1 MKLYKYACVVTDVR
15 GAANDPL
22 MTHAAWR
29 CRQALA
35 EELTGRLEVSEEPA
49 RVLPEHL
56 APDATVLTAEIFVAT
71 RVEYEALQTLL
82 DFCRANA
89 WTLSQEELLALE
101 RLTPCSS
108 SQ

>member
-1 MKLYKYACVVTDVR
+1 MKEYKQVLVVTDVR

-22 MTHAAWR
+22 MAHAAWQ

-35 EELTGRLEVSEEPA
+35 EELAGRLEVREEPA
-49 RVLPEHL
+49 MVLPEHL

-71 RVEYEALQTLL
+71 RVEYEALQTLMG
-82 DFCRANA
+82 FCRQNA
-89 WTLSQEELLALE
+89 GALSHEELLALE

>member
-1 MKLYKYACVVTDVR
+1 MKPYKQVVVVTDVR

-35 EELTGRLEVSEEPA
+35 EELAGRLEVREEPA

-71 RVEYEALQTLL
+71 RAEYEALQALL
-82 DFCRANA
+82 DFCRQNA
-89 WTLSQEELLALE
+89 GALSHDELLALE
-101 RLTPCSS
+101 RLTTCSS